1 MPTVIFQWH
10 QWSEVIQFQWV
21 SNLRWHKQTPKRHL
35 RLNFEN
41 IYNFSFFWPLKR
53 TLSQSLLTLLVFGV
67 FSSQTHF
74 GSIYSCQKVKGVLW
88 MVYADGLCV
97 LLWLYQ
103 RSNWTPCP
111 PVCSDLI
118 GFNSSW
124 FTHTNT
130 HTHLLHDGVLSVYFL
145 ISSSKPYLQDNTT
158 ILILTNQL
166 THFTDPLEQKIT
178 SHRALYGSTHL
189 RIDQMNF

>member
-53 TLSQSLLTLLVFGV
+53 TLSQSLLTLLVFGM

-74 GSIYSCQKVKGVLW
+74 GSIYSCQKVKGALW

-124 FTHTNT
+124 FTHTII
-130 HTHLLHDGVLSVYFL
+130 HTYTMMGFFQSILWYH
-145 ISSSKPYLQDNTT
+145 SSSQHYLHDNTT
-158 ILILTNQL
+158 ILISTNQL
-166 THFTDPLEQKIT
+166 THFTDPSGHKIT
-178 SHRALYGSTHL
+178 SHWVL
-189 RIDQMNF
+189 